1 MTDEK
6 KPSTGRCPFSKQGIQ
21 DPHGLHNM
29 IREEHAKNE
38 EPTKIVWNDEIS
50 SWMVLDYGL
59 IKIIASDHET
69 FSSANSIYGKEIPE
83 DLPEVAQ
90 PLIAMD
96 GEKHRKKRKEIQEA
110 FKTDEIDK
118 WEPVARKIV
127 GEQLE
132 YLVSEKNTETLEVVK
147 DIAIPIPIKIICEVM
162 GIEYDNQKVQKIKNH
177 TDAAVAFL
185 GAEGGRFTEY
195 QNKFNAEDKILLP
208 MFILGEIEKKKA
220 NPDNKLLSRMLNAR
234 DTIDETTAFLDRIE
248 MIADISLMLFAGNVT
263 TTNLIGQCLKYLA
276 QMPEMQERVQ
286 QNYNFIPQVIEETLR
301 LEAPGQAAYRIA
313 TKDTEINGIKIH
325 QGEQI
330 YLSWGAAGRDPKKHV
345 DPDLFDLD
353 RQNKSHLAFGI
364 GKHYCIGAKL
374 AKMEV
379 QITLEEMFDRFD
391 SLSIPAGYHIEYL
404 DFPLFRGPKELKLNY
419 NIK

>member
-1 MTDEK
+1 MTDK
-6 KPSTGRCPFSKQGIQ
+6 NRPSTGRCPFSKQSIQ
-21 DPHGLHNM
+21 DPYHLHDR
-29 IREEHAKNE
+29 IREEHAKNR
-38 EPTKIVWNDEIS
+38 EPTKIVWNDAIS

-69 FSSANSIYGKEIPE
+69 FSSANSIYGNDIPS
-83 DLPEVAQ
+83 DLPEAAQ
-90 PLIAMD
+90 LLIAMD
-96 GEKHRKKRKEIQEA
+96 GERHRKKRKEIQEV

-132 YLVSEKNTETLEVVK
+132 YLVNGKDTQILEVVR
-147 DIAIPIPIKIICEVM
+147 DIATPIPIKIICEVM
-162 GIEYDNQKVQKIKNH
+162 GIEYNDQKIQKIKNH

-185 GAEGGRFTEY
+185 GAEGGRFTEC

-208 MFILGEIEKKKA
+208 MFILEEIEKKKA
-220 NPDNKLLSRMLNAR
+220 SHDDKLLSRMLNAR
-234 DTIDETTAFLDRIE
+234 AAIDETTAFLDKIE

-263 TTNLIGQCLKYLA
+263 TTNLISQCMKYLA

-286 QNYNFIPQVIEETLR
+286 QNYSLIPQVIEETLR
-301 LEAPGQAAYRIA
+301 LEAPGQAAYRIT

-330 YLSWGAAGRDPKKHV
+330 YLSWGAAGRDPQKHT

-419 NIK
+419 NLK

>member
-1 MTDEK
+1 MTNEK
-6 KPSTGRCPFSKQGIQ
+6 KPTTGRCPFSKQSIQ
-21 DPHGLHNM
+21 NPYGLHDR
-29 IREEHAKNE
+29 IRKEHPKNE
-38 EPTKIVWNDEIS
+38 EPTKIVWNEEIH

-59 IKIIASDHET
+59 IKQIASDHET

-132 YLVSEKNTETLEVVK
+132 YLVSKKNTETLEVVK

-162 GIEYDNQKVQKIKNH
+162 GIEYDDQKVQKIKNH

-234 DTIDETTAFLDRIE
+234 DTIDETTAFLDKIE

-263 TTNLIGQCLKYLA
+263 TTNLIGQCLKNLA
-276 QMPEMQERVQ
+276 QMPEMQKRVRQ
-286 QNYNFIPQVIEETLR
+286 DYCLIPQVVEETLR

-313 TKDTEINGIKIH
+313 TRDAEINGIKIQ

-330 YLSWGAAGRDPKKHV
+330 YLSWGAAGRDPKKHA

-379 QITLEEMFDRFD
+379 QITLEEMFNSFG
-391 SLSIPAGYHIEYL
+391 SLSIPKGYNIEYL
-404 DFPLFRGPKELKLNY
+404 
-419 NIK
+419 